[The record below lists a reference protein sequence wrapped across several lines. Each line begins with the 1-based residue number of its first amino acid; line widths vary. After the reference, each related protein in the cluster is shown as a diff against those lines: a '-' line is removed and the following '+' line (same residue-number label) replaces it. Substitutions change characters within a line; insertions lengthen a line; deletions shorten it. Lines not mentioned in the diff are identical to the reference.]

1 MHLAN
6 PSPRDRIMKIA
17 TRILLVDDY
26 PAVRRGLRTLLKN
39 RLDWEVI
46 GEAEDGEEGLE
57 QAQLFR
63 PDIAVVDVSMPRM
76 NGLVL
81 TREIR
86 RLLPNTE
93 VLIVTEHNSR
103 QMLLEA
109 QAAGARGYV
118 VKSQVAAYLLLA
130 VEALC
135 EHRPFFTPVLEG

>member
-1 MHLAN
+1 MVKRAW
-6 PSPRDRIMKIA
+6 
-17 TRILLVDDY
+17 
-26 PAVRRGLRTLLKN
+26 N
-39 RLDWEVI
+39 RLSSF
-46 GEAEDGEEGLE
+46 
-57 QAQLFR
+57 Q

-103 QMLLEA
+103 QMLTEA
-109 QAAGARGYV
+109 REAGARGYV

-130 VEALC
+130 VEALS
-135 EHRPFFTPVLEG
+135 EHRAFFTPVLESWYTQSDFDT